1 MRNKAHRRS
10 SQLRCRLPNAI
21 GLFIFGLFLL
31 LTPDRVLAQGSE
43 SDPASVQVSDMMNL
57 FTWTVETP
65 SLEVAPGETVNL
77 LIRLQMAAEHFV
89 YVERTNVS
97 VVLPEGVPLVA
108 GAVNVP
114 PSKEK
119 KDPADGKMVNVWAGD
134 TEFQIPITA
143 GSNPSE
149 LIGAVTVA
157 VEHQG
162 CNPKVCFFPFD
173 AELPVSIRVMAG
185 EAATVEVAPPV
196 AEADG
201 LTPSG
206 SGFWGWL
213 GVFAGVFL
221 GGLMT
226 AFTPCVYPL
235 IPITLGILGA
245 RKADSRL
252 QALSISATYVL
263 GIAVMYT
270 TLGVAVA
277 ATGAVFGQL
286 MANPLI
292 VGFVSLVLIALGLSM
307 LGLYDLQLPEA
318 LRNRAQR
325 VSGGGYGG
333 AFGMGLVSGVI
344 AAPCTGPMLGG
355 ILTLAATGQNAVLS
369 GSLLFTFSVGLGMPF
384 LVLGTFSDLL
394 QKAPKAG
401 AWMEKV
407 KHVLAVLL
415 FGVALFVAKDA
426 FPGLGALLRPL
437 PTGLVLGLILVAAGT
452 ALGGVHRSV
461 MHGAS
466 ASRVTASFGVV
477 LLSFGIFLGAGAFS
491 VVHSDLPWT
500 TMSCQDEDL
509 QAAHDGVLSQ
519 AKVDG
524 KPVMIDFSAS
534 WCAACKE
541 LEAFTFSGP
550 GVSAVL
556 KERFELLKIDLTETT
571 PDWLQERYGIV
582 GLPLVLFIDAEGK
595 ERSDLRL
602 TGFEPAEP
610 FSQRLERALE

>member
-1 MRNKAHRRS
+1 MQNRI
-10 SQLRCRLPNAI
+10 RLSHAI
-21 GLFIFGLFLL
+21 ALSIFCLSLAQAPVPVF
-31 LTPDRVLAQGSE
+31 AQGSV
-43 SDPASVQVSDMMNL
+43 SDPVLTRVSDMMNL
-57 FTWTVETP
+57 FTWTLETP

-77 LIRLQMAAEHFV
+77 RIRLQMEEEHFV
-89 YVERTNVS
+89 YVERTNVR
-97 VVLPEGVPLVA
+97 VILPDGMPLSAGEVEVPSA
-108 GAVNVP
+108 
-114 PSKEK
+114 KEK
-119 KDPADGKMVNVWAGD
+119 KDPADGKMVKVWAGD
-134 TEFQIPITA
+134 TEFHIPITA

-149 LIGAVTVA
+149 QVVAVTVA

-173 AELPVSIRVMAG
+173 AELPVSIRVTAG
-185 EAATVEVAPPV
+185 DAEPVEAAPVVE
-196 AEADG
+196 ETGDF
-201 LTPSG
+201 TPSG
-206 SGFWGWL
+206 SGFWSWL

-245 RKADSRL
+245 RQADSRL

-292 VGFVSLVLIALGLSM
+292 VGFVSLVLVALGLSM
-307 LGLYDLQLPEA
+307 LGFYDLQLPEA
-318 LRNRAQR
+318 LRNRAQS
-325 VSGGGYGG
+325 VGGGGYGG

-384 LVLGTFSDLL
+384 LVLGTFSDLI
-394 QKAPKAG
+394 QKAPRAG

-407 KHVLAVLL
+407 KHILAVLL

-437 PTGLVLGLILVAAGT
+437 PTGLVLGLG
-452 ALGGVHRSV
+452 
-461 MHGAS
+461 
-466 ASRVTASFGVV
+466 FVV
-477 LLSFGIFLGAGAFS
+477 AGAI
-491 VVHSDLPWT
+491 LG
-500 TMSCQDEDL
+500 E
-509 QAAHDGVLSQ
+509 
-519 AKVDG
+519 
-524 KPVMIDFSAS
+524 
-534 WCAACKE
+534 
-541 LEAFTFSGP
+541 FT
-550 GVSAVL
+550 V
-556 KERFELLKIDLTETT
+556 R
-571 PDWLQERYGIV
+571 
-582 GLPLVLFIDAEGK
+582 
-595 ERSDLRL
+595 
-602 TGFEPAEP
+602 
-610 FSQRLERALE
+610 